1 MNARKRRFDGSDSRE
16 LPYVVPVIYA
26 GVCEVSKKIAAP
38 RNFAYDLLA
47 EPEPEPDE
55 AAASRQVRH
64 GQVQP

>member
-1 MNARKRRFDGSDSRE
+1 MNTRTRRFDGSDSRE

-26 GVCEVSKKIAAP
+26 GICEVSKKIAAP
-38 RNFAYDLLA
+38 RNFVYDLIA
-47 EPEPEPDE
+47 EPEPDE